1 MPERRLD
8 HRAPAEYPCLNARFF
23 KEDYRMANTRL
34 SAETNAVC
42 VALLLAVLGVV
53 NVYRAWT

>member
-1 MPERRLD
+1 
-8 HRAPAEYPCLNARFF
+8 
-23 KEDYRMANTRL
+23 MANTRL